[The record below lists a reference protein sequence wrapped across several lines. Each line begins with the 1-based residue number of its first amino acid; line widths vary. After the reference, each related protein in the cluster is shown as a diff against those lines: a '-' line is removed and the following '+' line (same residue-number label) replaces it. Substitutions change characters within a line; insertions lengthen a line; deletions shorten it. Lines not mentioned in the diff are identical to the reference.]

1 MNKTD
6 IAFGRNGSFENMM
19 QLAEQSVKQS
29 EDLISKSNSRVENHA
44 GVEQPIGGNLMA
56 LQKQQHAGAMRH
68 TDIGFNMVTNIP
80 LGEVKEY

>member
-29 EDLISKSNSRVENHA
+29 EDLISKSNGRGENHA
-44 GVEQPIGGNLMA
+44 GADQ
-56 LQKQQHAGAMRH
+56 
-68 TDIGFNMVTNIP
+68 
-80 LGEVKEY
+80 